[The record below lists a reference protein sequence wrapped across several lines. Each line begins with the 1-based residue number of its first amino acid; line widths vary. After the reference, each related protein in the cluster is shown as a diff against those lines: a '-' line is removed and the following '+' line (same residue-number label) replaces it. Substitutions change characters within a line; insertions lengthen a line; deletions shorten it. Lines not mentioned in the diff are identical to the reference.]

1 MILYLQHERGDG
13 EVDTY
18 HLKPGRR
25 YHIGRGSTCEVRIL
39 DLKLS
44 RKHSALEWMDGAWRF
59 LDLGSTNGC
68 RLDGEEVLGATAVHP
83 GSRIELGQTTL
94 LVARLADDQDDPD
107 ATPTVATVS
116 EPPKRHRTPAELM
129 PDEESSAATAAAAVE
144 RKSGE
149 IPPEAMASDPTPLA
163 NRALP
168 PAAPAAAPAAPA
180 PAAAATQPPTTKIPA
195 GEATFFVT
203 VLGRRIGPLARPQA
217 RELKAREL
225 RGDLKPEDLDGL
237 PQG

>member
-68 RLDGEEVLGATAVHP
+68 RLDGEEVLGATAVKP
-83 GSRIELGQTTL
+83 GSRIELGQTSL

-107 ATPTVATVS
+107 ATPTVATVN
-116 EPPKRHRTPAELM
+116 EPQRRHRTPTELM
-129 PDEESSAATAAAAVE
+129 PDEDSSAAAAAAVE

-149 IPPEAMASDPTPLA
+149 IPPETMASDPTPLA

-168 PAAPAAAPAAPA
+168 PAAAAPAAT
-180 PAAAATQPPTTKIPA
+180 ATQPPTARIPA
-195 GEATFFVT
+195 GEATFFIT
-203 VLGRRIGPLARPQA
+203 VLGRRIGPLARPLA

-225 RGDLKPEDLDGL
+225 RGDLKPEDLAGL

>member
-116 EPPKRHRTPAELM
+116 APPPRHRTPAELM
-129 PDEESSAATAAAAVE
+129 PDEDSSAATAAAVE
-144 RKSGE
+144 RKPGE

-168 PAAPAAAPAAPA
+168 PAPAAN
-180 PAAAATQPPTTKIPA
+180 ATQPPTTKIPA
-195 GEATFFVT
+195 GEATFFIT